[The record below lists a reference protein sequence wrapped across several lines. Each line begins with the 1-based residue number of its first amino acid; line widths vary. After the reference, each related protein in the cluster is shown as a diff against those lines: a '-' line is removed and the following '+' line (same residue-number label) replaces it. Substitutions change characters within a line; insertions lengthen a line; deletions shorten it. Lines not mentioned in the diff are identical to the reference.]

1 MAQTWVVIGIFG
13 AFAVG
18 VLAMLWSRLD
28 RLDAKIE
35 GLDGKVDGLGARLD
49 ARIDEL
55 GTSLNARI
63 DAQSASLGARID
75 AQGREIRDLGQEV
88 HALAERQAE
97 MNGEQRVLRE
107 MAHTHSAT

>member
-1 MAQTWVVIGIFG
+1 VGVAQTWVVIGIFG

-35 GLDGKVDGLGARLD
+35 GLGARLD
-49 ARIDEL
+49 
-55 GTSLNARI
+55 GRI
-63 DAQSASLGARID
+63 DALGARID
-75 AQGREIRDLGQEV
+75 AQSQEIHV
-88 HALAERQAE
+88 LAERQGE

-107 MAHTHSAT
+107 MAHTHSEA